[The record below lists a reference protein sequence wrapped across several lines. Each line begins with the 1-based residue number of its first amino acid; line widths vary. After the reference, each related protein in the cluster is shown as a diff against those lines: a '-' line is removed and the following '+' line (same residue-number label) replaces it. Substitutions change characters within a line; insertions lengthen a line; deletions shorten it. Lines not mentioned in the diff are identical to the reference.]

1 MNSRALIW
9 QVAQVAVTPQVDT
22 TGEFDT
28 ARRECPQAVAC
39 IHWQQ
44 GCADSAQ
51 EELLVFRLEVYTLCF
66 LDLPSPA

>member
-22 TGEFDT
+22 TDEFGVVLQ
-28 ARRECPQAVAC
+28 ECPQAVAC
-39 IHWQQ
+39 IRWQQ

-51 EELLVFRLEVYTLCF
+51 EELSVFRLGVYTYYF
-66 LDLPSPA
+66 LDLPSAA